1 MKTVSKKLLSFML
14 VAILLVSALPFQAFA
29 TEPVTEAPTEAPTA
43 APVTEAPTEAP
54 TTPTTIPHTG
64 EHMPGVWESDENSH
78 WQVCHFSGCELEG
91 QKIGVEAHSYDANG
105 VCKVCGA
112 KCNHSVTHDEVIK
125 EPTCTAEGVAHKVCS
140 KCGVDTG
147 VEVTVAALGHDFVN
161 GKCTRCAATSPDGT
175 GITYTLTLDANGGTI
190 STTGGSTM
198 TMNVVDG
205 NPIGTLPDATLG
217 GKKFLGWYL
226 ADGVTKLES
235 GSVFKFNSNVTA
247 YAKYETK
254 TYNLT
259 VYRIINGNNST
270 ASQIYS
276 VNVPENTPLLSYL
289 ETNVKSA
296 VNANLTQNPGY
307 RWTNIWQDYSGRQL
321 MITQTDVMNQAQTV
335 YVNYVPNTYTIYF
348 NANGGSVS
356 VQNKTVTFG
365 TKVGT
370 LPTPYRDGKVF
381 QGWKDA
387 NGNTYTAETV
397 FQVAGDLSL
406 TASWQDKANVM
417 LYIYING
424 DFSGVNRVLPMDE
437 YVTGNNLTRAQ
448 VVGQITKYYTAAYGT
463 LNVAGLFDDNTWNSY
478 RANTSK
484 AGTDSIT
491 VGSGTTRVYVMVNNA
506 VNGSTIVNPTTAPTT
521 VTIPGNNG
529 YWLVGS
535 NGYATWVSTTNI
547 PQGAQWISTGNG
559 TGYWIYNPNGVT
571 NPTIPS
577 YYPTY
582 PTNPGTN
589 PKTGDTAKI
598 EVAAAVMVLAAAALV
613 TMMALRKKKA

>member
-43 APVTEAPTEAP
+43 APVTEAPTTPAP
-54 TTPTTIPHTG
+54 TTVPHTG
-64 EHMPGVWESDENSH
+64 EHMPGVWESDADSH

-91 QKIGVEAHSYDANG
+91 QKIDVEAHTFNTSG
-105 VCKVCGA
+105 VCTVCGA

-125 EPTCTAEGVAHKVCS
+125 EPTCTAEGVAHKICS
-140 KCGVDTG
+140 KCGMDTG
-147 VEVTVAALGHDFVN
+147 IEVKVAALGHDFKN
-161 GKCTRCAATSPDGT
+161 GKCTRCPATAPDGT

-190 STTGGSTM
+190 STTGGSSM
-198 TMNVVDG
+198 TMQVVDG
-205 NPIGTLPDATLG
+205 NAIGTLPDATLG

-296 VNANLTQNPGY
+296 VNTNLTQNPGY

-321 MITQTDVMNQAQTV
+321 MISQTDVMNQAQTV

-356 VQNKTVTFG
+356 VQNKSVTFG

-397 FQVAGDLSL
+397 YQVAGDLSL

-417 LYIYING
+417 LYIYVNG
-424 DFSGVNRVLPMDE
+424 DFSGVNRVLPMDA

-506 VNGSTIVNPTTAPTT
+506 VNGSTVVNPTTAPTT
-521 VTIPGNNG
+521 VTIPVNNG

-577 YYPTY
+577 TY
-582 PTNPGTN
+582 PNNNTN